1 MTVKNHVKEKTLVE
15 GVFVSLVGDGCG
27 GYCLVRLTLSENL
40 LTVATL
46 DLSGTEI
53 RDHITSV
60 TPLSMLSFITDTK
73 SRTITVRSVL
83 QESQTYQFCSSSK
96 EDVLWDLFM
105 YHISNLPVQ
114 RDANL
119 SPVLNAIYTD
129 RPTRAVL
136 ETTLVPHE
144 AHISRGFQPPVTWIA
159 LEPST
164 IVPGNEVFTGFTFDK

>member
-1 MTVKNHVKEKTLVE
+1 MIVKNHVKEKTLVE

-83 QESQTYQFCSSSK
+83 LESQTYQFCSSYK
-96 EDVLWDLFM
+96 EDVLWDLFV
-105 YHISNLPVQ
+105 YHISNLPVH
-114 RDANL
+114 RDANM
-119 SPVLNAIYTD
+119 SSVLNAIYTD
-129 RPTRAVL
+129 RPTTAVL
-136 ETTLVPHE
+136 ETILVPHE
-144 AHISRGFQPPVTWIA
+144 AHISRGFQPPVAWIA
-159 LEPST
+159 FAPST